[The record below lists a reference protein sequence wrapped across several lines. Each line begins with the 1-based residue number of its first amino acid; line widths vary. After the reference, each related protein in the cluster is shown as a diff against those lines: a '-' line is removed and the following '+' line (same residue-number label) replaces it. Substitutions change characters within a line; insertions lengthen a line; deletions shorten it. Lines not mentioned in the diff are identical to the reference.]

1 MRLEEISNF
10 EEFTLKGTNARV
22 KVRPWT
28 QEALAAGKLHVVW
41 IRVKGLPDSMK
52 NYHALCEVGSNVG
65 VVLDID
71 MEAVRVKDVI
81 RVKIGML
88 NTFALPLSLVLTTPN
103 MLLYNVTYELHE
115 VVEVGWLQGKDKG
128 KGVLENN
135 DTVYLGSYEI
145 LSTKKRNWGNVDYG
159 KGGKG
164 SKSSLDPLFFENH
177 DTNLSEKMMIMLF

>member
-28 QEALAAGKLHVVW
+28 QEALAGGKLHVVW

-88 NTFALPLSLVLTTPN
+88 NTFAFPLSLVLTTPN

-128 KGVLENN
+128 KGVLEIMIQSTWALMKSFLLRRETGEMLIMGREVKGLNH
-135 DTVYLGSYEI
+135 LWI
-145 LSTKKRNWGNVDYG
+145 LY
-159 KGGKG
+159 
-164 SKSSLDPLFFENH
+164 F
-177 DTNLSEKMMIMLF
+177 